1 MYSRDNTCRTI
12 GKKVLMKDGQPKLI
26 KLDDYQSPGY
36 LTDQTELTFE
46 IEDGLTR
53 VTSRLHVRRARSG
66 ETEIYLN
73 GEELGLVSVALDGR
87 LLKDNEYSLDDR
99 GMTVFGLE
107 ESHTLTIVTDIV
119 PEKNTALEGLY
130 RSSSMYCTQCE
141 AEGFRKITYYQD
153 RPDVLSEF
161 TTTVVADAK
170 AFPNLLSNGN
180 LIKEEILNGDR
191 KSVTWHDPFPKP
203 SYLFALVAGDLSVL
217 EDNFVT
223 SSGREVK
230 LQIFSEPHNI
240 GQCAYAMD
248 SLKRSMRW
256 DEERFGR
263 EYDLDV
269 FMIVAVEDFNM
280 GAMENKGL
288 NIFNTSCVLASPD
301 TATDQ
306 AYQRVEAVVAHEY
319 FHNWSG
325 NRVTCRDW
333 FQLSLKEGFTVFRD
347 ALFSGD
353 MNSHAVKRI
362 EDIGFLRSIQFA
374 EDAGPLAHPVRP
386 DSYIE
391 ISNFYTPTIYEKG
404 AEIVRMYHT
413 MLGSEKF
420 REGTDLY
427 FDRFDGTAAT
437 TDDFSSVMQEVGGLD
452 LAQFKRWYQ
461 QAGTPVLT
469 VEERFRDGK
478 LVIQIDQSCPST
490 PNQLVKESFHIPIEI
505 GLIDDEGKPI
515 PLQSIKVSTDIVFEQ
530 RVETQSLLVHLRDK
544 RSLIEVEGFEAR
556 PVVSFLR
563 NFTAPVK
570 VSYSRPLGELAFL
583 AKKDTDGFVRWDS
596 LQSLWIE
603 YFNNDGSSI
612 DLDLVNV
619 VGDIANGALSQGLGP
634 EAKHLLAYML
644 TVPNENYIFEQL
656 DRFDVDR
663 VISLK
668 EALLDEVASRFHD
681 LWHELYMK
689 FATGDLQFSP
699 DSESMAD
706 RAIANLSFDYSAR
719 GLAGEDLSGFVK
731 AHYFGATNLTDRK
744 SALNFASRCSKLET
758 KVRKEVLEDFYDRW
772 NSEALVLDLWFSVQ
786 AQSPL
791 SSVDD
796 LKVLEQHPRFDRKN
810 PNRVR
815 SVFSSFG
822 MANHARFHALDG
834 SGYRYLADA
843 VAGLD
848 DSNPQM
854 AARLTAPLTRWAR
867 YDRTRQGLMT
877 DVLKEIATKDGI
889 SKDLFEIVSKS
900 LETLP

>member
-1 MYSRDNTCRTI
+1 
-12 GKKVLMKDGQPKLI
+12 MKDGQPKLI
-26 KLDDYQSPGY
+26 KLDDYRSPGY
-36 LTDQTELTFE
+36 LTDQTELMFD
-46 IEDGLTR
+46 IKNGSTR
-53 VTSRLHVRRARSG
+53 VTSQLHVRRARAEES
-66 ETEIYLN
+66 EIFLN
-73 GEELGLVSVALDGR
+73 GEELELVSVALDGR
-87 LLKDNEYSLDDR
+87 LLKDNEYALDER
-99 GMTVFGLE
+99 GMTIFGLE
-107 ESHTLTIVTDIV
+107 DSHTLTVVTDIV
-119 PEKNTALEGLY
+119 PEENTALEGLY

-161 TTTVVADAK
+161 TTTVTADAK
-170 AFPNLLSNGN
+170 EFPNLLSNGN
-180 LIKEEILNGDR
+180 SIKEELLSGGR

-217 EDNFVT
+217 EDSFIT

-230 LQIFSEPHNI
+230 LQVFSEPHNI

-248 SLKRSMRW
+248 SLKRSMKW

-413 MLGSEKF
+413 MLGSVKF
-420 REGTDLY
+420 RKGTDLY

-437 TDDFSSVMQEVGGLD
+437 TDDFSSVMQEVGGVD
-452 LAQFKRWYQ
+452 LTEFKRWYE
-461 QAGTPVLT
+461 QAGTPVLM
-469 VEERFRDGK
+469 VEEQFFDGK
-478 LVIQIDQSCPST
+478 LRLEIVQSCPST
-490 PNQLVKESFHIPIEI
+490 PKQLVKEPFHIPVEI
-505 GLIDDEGKPI
+505 GLISEEGVSI
-515 PLQSIKVSTDIVFEQ
+515 PLESISVSSDIDCEH
-530 RVETQSLLVHLRDK
+530 RGESQSLLFHLKDK
-544 RSLIEVEGFEAR
+544 QSRFELGKFKTK

-570 VSYSRPLGELAFL
+570 VNYPRPLNELAFL
-583 AKKDTDGFVRWDS
+583 AKQDTDGFVRWDS

-603 YFNNDGSSI
+603 YFKRDGSLT
-612 DLDLVNV
+612 DLDLIGV
-619 VGDIANGALSQGLGP
+619 VGEIANGALSQGLDS
-634 EAKHLLAYML
+634 EAKHLLANML
-644 TVPNENYIFEQL
+644 TVPTENYVFEQL
-656 DRFDVDR
+656 DGFDVDK
-663 VISLK
+663 VIMLK
-668 EALLDEVASRFHD
+668 EGLLDEIANRFHG
-681 LWHELYMK
+681 LWQELYAK
-689 FATGDLQFSP
+689 YGDDEVGFSAR
-699 DSESMAD
+699 SEAMAD
-706 RAIANLSFDYSAR
+706 RAIANLAFEYSAR
-719 GLAGEDLSGFVK
+719 DLNGKALADFVK
-731 AHYFGATNLTDRK
+731 THYFDASNLTDRK
-744 SALNFASRCSKLET
+744 SALSFACRSDQLDPT
-758 KVRKEVLEDFYDRW
+758 VQKEVLEDFYDRW

-791 SSVDD
+791 TSVED
-796 LKVLEQHPRFDRKN
+796 LKALERHPKFDRKN

-815 SVFSSFG
+815 SVFSSFS
-822 MANHARFHALDG
+822 MVNHQRFHALDG
-834 SGYRYLADA
+834 SGYHYLGDA
-843 VAGLD
+843 IGILD

-854 AARLTAPLTRWAR
+854 AARLSGPLTRWAR
-867 YDRTRQGLMT
+867 YDRGRQGLMT
-877 DVLKEIATKDGI
+877 DVLKGIASKDGI

-900 LETLP
+900 LDTLP